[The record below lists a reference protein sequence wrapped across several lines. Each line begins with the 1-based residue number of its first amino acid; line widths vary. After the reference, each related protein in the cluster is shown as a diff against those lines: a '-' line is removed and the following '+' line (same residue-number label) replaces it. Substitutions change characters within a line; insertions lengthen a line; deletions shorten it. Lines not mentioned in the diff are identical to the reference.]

1 MTNSAGVV
9 QNGLV
14 LRMSVPVSGE
24 MASLGPELASRLAEA
39 LGLPAGA
46 AGDVGQAIT
55 DLSAEVGQPEADV
68 EFEFLKRE
76 ATLEI
81 VAVVPTGAVPKFLAV
96 SPDGSRL
103 VVIHGQ
109 NLVAALRGK
118 PVFID
123 HCHPFRRKIAD
134 SRAVEAV
141 R

>member
-14 LRMSVPVSGE
+14 LRMSVPGSGE

-39 LGLPAGA
+39 LGLAAGA

-81 VAVVPTGAVPKFLAV
+81 VAR
-96 SPDGSRL
+96 SDGSRATR
-103 VVIHGQ
+103 Q
-109 NLVAALRGK
+109 VALHA
-118 PVFID
+118 
-123 HCHPFRRKIAD
+123 
-134 SRAVEAV
+134 
-141 R
+141 

>member
-24 MASLGPELASRLAEA
+24 MASLGPELASRLAEQ

-46 AGDVGQAIT
+46 AGDVGKAIT

-81 VAVVPTGAVPKFLAV
+81 VAR
-96 SPDGSRL
+96 SDGSSATR
-103 VVIHGQ
+103 Q
-109 NLVAALRGK
+109 VALLA
-118 PVFID
+118 
-123 HCHPFRRKIAD
+123 
-134 SRAVEAV
+134 
-141 R
+141 